1 MHTQPPNLG
10 TIFVPFSY
18 SKQAKALNEE
28 DAFMLEHGG
37 YPARI
42 IYLVVIAA
50 TGAHDALKPK
60 RPAK

>member
-10 TIFVPFSY
+10 TICVPFSC
-18 SKQAKALNEE
+18 SKQAKALDDE

-37 YPARI
+37 YPARS
-42 IYLVVIAA
+42 IYLIVEAA
-50 TGAHDALKPK
+50 TGARDALKPK